1 MVQLRKWKRFA
12 SVFFLCTLSGCASEQ
27 TNPSHREPAASQNA
41 PAWSSSQTSGA
52 AQTTPVEYPPLPEVP
67 VRVTAVSQTSYQAP
81 IDQPAGIAAGV
92 QVIPA
97 PSPLMAPAEAASDP
111 DDPFPLQSELSVD
124 ALVHGVQAGNPS
136 LQAMVSAWQAA
147 AQRYP
152 QMISLDDP
160 MFGFMIG
167 PAGVGTMDGG
177 GWMVMGSQ
185 KIPWPGKR
193 QLRGEAAQAE
203 SDMAYRDVAQR
214 RLTLAEAA
222 KMAFYDYY
230 TAHRQLQV
238 NNGSM
243 ALAADFREIARVKY
257 ESNKVPQ
264 QDLLM
269 ADLEIGQLQLRRAE
283 LARSERVAMARINTL
298 LHREATCP
306 LPPPP
311 AKIGL
316 PGSVPPSDVLQQ
328 WAAQQRPDLSAI
340 CDQIRAE
347 RANLELAWKQYYP
360 DMELVA
366 KYDGF
371 MPDNM
376 RSQVGMNVNVPL
388 WQAKRSAAVREA
400 SSRLCQRQA
409 EYQDR
414 LDQVRLE
421 VQSAYEQLIEAK
433 EVVRLFDEKI
443 LPAAEQN
450 VQSGRSNY
458 MAGNVDFLRLV
469 EAHRQL
475 YQQQEKYVDVTAEF
489 HRRLATLER
498 AVGGMK

>member
-1 MVQLRKWKRFA
+1 
-12 SVFFLCTLSGCASEQ
+12 
-27 TNPSHREPAASQNA
+27 
-41 PAWSSSQTSGA
+41 
-52 AQTTPVEYPPLPEVP
+52 
-67 VRVTAVSQTSYQAP
+67 
-81 IDQPAGIAAGV
+81 
-92 QVIPA
+92 
-97 PSPLMAPAEAASDP
+97 
-111 DDPFPLQSELSVD
+111 
-124 ALVHGVQAGNPS
+124 
-136 LQAMVSAWQAA
+136 
-147 AQRYP
+147 
-152 QMISLDDP
+152 
-160 MFGFMIG
+160 
-167 PAGVGTMDGG
+167 
-177 GWMVMGSQ
+177 
-185 KIPWPGKR
+185 
-193 QLRGEAAQAE
+193 
-203 SDMAYRDVAQR
+203 VAQR